1 MKSQKNKY
9 GIWDGIVVSTIEGRN
24 EARSGPSHL
33 HEVGE
38 NGMKQR
44 NGRESTYTFWL
55 RTAYLRREARKPRL
69 CGTRTVP
76 IKLNKYFKETGKR
89 QKIS

>member
-1 MKSQKNKY
+1 MAVKSKKKY

-44 NGRESTYTFWL
+44 NGRESTFTSWL
-55 RTAYLRREARKPRL
+55 RLRTCAEAIWDYNGPDKVKYILEGNRK
-69 CGTRTVP
+69 
-76 IKLNKYFKETGKR
+76 KAKDKF
-89 QKIS
+89 

>member
-1 MKSQKNKY
+1 MKSQKKN

-44 NGRESTYTFWL
+44 NGRESTFTFWL
-55 RTAYLRREARKPRL
+55 RLRICAERRESQGYVGLQRSR
-69 CGTRTVP
+69 
-76 IKLNKYFKETGKR
+76 
-89 QKIS
+89 